1 MGLSDSRL
9 LLLFPL
15 LDHYIFLQK
24 HHPESGYLLLNLS
37 FSIPL
42 LLHEL
47 SQLQT
52 FQLDLP
58 LAFVVQDVLVG
69 FLDQG
74 RLQLPQFFFRLV
86 VGTILLMAHG

>member
-47 SQLQT
+47 SQL
-52 FQLDLP
+52 
-58 LAFVVQDVLVG
+58 
-69 FLDQG
+69 
-74 RLQLPQFFFRLV
+74 
-86 VGTILLMAHG
+86 